1 MIEYPTTSEEF
12 YNDYKDHVYDWLK
25 IKRFDLIDPD
35 EFFSSFIQRLIE
47 KQILDKFDPSKKV
60 QFKTWLNRVLS
71 NFYYTLIKKESKR
84 KWISIDESEFDND
97 KQENRG
103 IELVSPSADHLDNII
118 SETQLAQLLRIIDSI
133 DKVRDRVLIKLKFLS
148 PGYDIIN
155 LNEDDLEFIE
165 QTGGLS
171 KNEIKD
177 FLDLHIKGDIGL
189 KEKHIGV
196 LINMPI
202 GSVGT
207 NFQRAVSKWLK

>member
-1 MIEYPTTSEEF
+1 M
-12 YNDYKDHVYDWLK
+12 
-25 IKRFDLIDPD
+25 
-35 EFFSSFIQRLIE
+35 
-47 KQILDKFDPSKKV
+47 
-60 QFKTWLNRVLS
+60 
-71 NFYYTLIKKESKR
+71 
-84 KWISIDESEFDND
+84 
-97 KQENRG
+97 
-103 IELVSPSADHLDNII
+103 DNII

-165 QTGGLS
+165 QSGSLS

-177 FLDLHIKGDIGL
+177 FLDLHLKGDIGL